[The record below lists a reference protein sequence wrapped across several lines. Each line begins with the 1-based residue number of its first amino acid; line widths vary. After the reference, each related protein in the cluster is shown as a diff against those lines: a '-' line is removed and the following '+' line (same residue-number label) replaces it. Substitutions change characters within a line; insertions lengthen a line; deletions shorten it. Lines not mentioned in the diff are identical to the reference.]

1 MQNYSNKLVFLL
13 LVLILSVDQ
22 SDSSVLESS
31 DFPRIV
37 KNAYIVEFKSVFT
50 RRFGGEQVFFFH
62 DKSDKDYV

>member
-50 RRFGGEQVFFFH
+50 RRFGGEQVLLFF
-62 DKSDKDYV
+62 S